1 MTEEQMVEAIYNKI
15 ANKELSTWCV
25 IQINEVR
32 GMCDKDSF
40 SLVYNKDISR
50 YANEYITIDYSD
62 LLEKLDNY
70 EDIEFEWNKIKS
82 AENKWHPVMIGDV
95 FDWVESEKWAIALYE
110 KTEYV
115 IPDVWDWPETPTKLE
130 NIPHDFTE
138 WASYSEPLTV
148 LEVINWLWEKKRRPI
163 EEQSEECKEYV
174 YNLLTNA

>member
-1 MTEEQMVEAIYNKI
+1 MVEAIYNKI

-95 FDWVESEKWAIALYE
+95 FDYMFRCEDWTRNEWIIDEVTEKLIMPQSKHQW
-110 KTEYV
+110 
-115 IPDVWDWPETPTKLE
+115 W
-130 NIPHDFTE
+130 N
-138 WASYSEPLTV
+138 
-148 LEVINWLWEKKRRPI
+148 KRKPI